1 VAGEQNAMGSP
12 LTEAPKTLAVSPTEA
27 HPTSQNG
34 NHRTVEQLTRIRQE
48 ILSIDSIRPDSSLA
62 VQMFAQIE
70 ELFKVKLALAVSFF
84 RVESGSGCAL
94 DFSRQGVM

>member
-1 VAGEQNAMGSP
+1 
-12 LTEAPKTLAVSPTEA
+12 LTQGPKTLAVSPTEA

-34 NHRTVEQLTRIRQE
+34 KHRTAEQLTRIRQE
-48 ILSIDSIRPDSSLA
+48 ILSIDSIRPDSSPA

-70 ELFKVKLALAVSFF
+70 ELFKIKLPVAASFF
-84 RVESGSGCAL
+84 SVDSGGGCAL